1 MTIADSPRAG
11 DALVA
16 DVAAITERVGE
27 LLPRLRRWAGLH
39 QRSWDA
45 LSDPLNEEQDLIERS
60 RLVEIDDELLALEDV
75 LGECL
80 AALAVT
86 EVVRSHRIT
95 RMAGDVGEREPVT
108 EENDDDGTVTC
119 PFCGGETEPWR

>member
-1 MTIADSPRAG
+1 MTTADPPRAG

-16 DVAAITERVGE
+16 DAAAITERLGQ

-45 LSDPLNEEQDLIERS
+45 LRDPLNEEQDLIAHS
-60 RLVEIDDELLALEDV
+60 RLVEIDDELLALEEV

-80 AALAVT
+80 AAVAVT

-95 RMAGDVGEREPVT
+95 RTAGDVSERGPVT
-108 EENDDDGTVTC
+108 EEKDEFGAVHC
-119 PFCGGETEPWR
+119 PFCGGETEGWG